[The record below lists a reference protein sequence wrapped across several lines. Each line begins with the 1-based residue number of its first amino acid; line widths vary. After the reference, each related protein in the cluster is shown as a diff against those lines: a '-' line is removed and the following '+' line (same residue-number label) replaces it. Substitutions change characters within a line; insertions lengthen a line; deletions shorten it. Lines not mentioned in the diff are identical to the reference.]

1 MTSPP
6 FPSGMDDHPEVD
18 EISAFTE
25 GQLTPERST
34 AVREHLAAC
43 ALCADVRDSLDGIR
57 ELLGTV
63 PGPSRMPE
71 DVASRIDAAL
81 AAEALLNATAPDEAA
96 DVSRGTELSGDKTQS
111 PDRESH
117 VADVSRGCTPSG
129 DSTRTSGREPQVA
142 DVSRETSRRAGA
154 RPPGRPHGASGPGR
168 RRGPRRWRAALIAV
182 GALAGIGLGGT
193 VMYAVSGTG
202 SDNTTADRS
211 GHPQEASEYQDGGD
225 ANTEALGKRVR
236 ALLKEGD
243 GPSTASGSPK
253 VETKQSPGGES
264 PLRDGGATT
273 MPSCV
278 KEGIGRTEAPI
289 AADSGVRYRGGPGYL
304 VVLPHVGDPRL
315 VDAYIVDPACTTGS
329 KQGPGEVLTKHTYTR
344 R

>member
-6 FPSGMDDHPEVD
+6 FPSGTDDHPEVD

-25 GQLTPERST
+25 GQLAPERST

-43 ALCADVRDSLDGIR
+43 ALCADVRASLDDIR
-57 ELLGTV
+57 GLLGTV

-96 DVSRGTELSGDKTQS
+96 DVSRGTELPGAAPQAHG
-111 PDRESH
+111 RERH
-117 VADVSRGCTPSG
+117 VADVSRGSTPPG
-129 DSTRTSGREPQVA
+129 DNPRTPGREPHVA
-142 DVSRETSRRAGA
+142 DVSRETGRRAGA
-154 RPPGRPHGASGPGR
+154 RPPGRAQGASGPGR

-193 VMYAVSGTG
+193 VMYAVTDTG
-202 SDNTTADRS
+202 SDNTTADTS
-211 GHPQEASEYQDGGD
+211 GHPQEASGHQDGGD
-225 ANTEALGKRVR
+225 ASNDALGKRVR
-236 ALLKEGD
+236 ALLDQGE
-243 GPSTASGSPK
+243 GPSATSGSPK
-253 VETKQSPGGES
+253 VETKKSPGGES
-264 PLRDGGATT
+264 PLQDGGATT
-273 MPSCV
+273 VPSCV
-278 KEGIGRTEAPI
+278 KEGIGRAEAPI
-289 AADSGVRYRGGPGYL
+289 AVDPGVRYRGSSGYL
-304 VVLPHVGDPRL
+304 VVLPHVSDSRL
-315 VDAYIVDPACTTGS
+315 VDAYVVDQGCTTGA